1 MDGQDWHIVCCMA
14 VGIGSP
20 SQPEDEE
27 KVSAGGLIN
36 TLQRV
41 HPALSHGVNLGCF
54 GRCKGF
60 VKPENSAVA
69 AVFLCSLHSESRL
82 KATALGLT

>member
-1 MDGQDWHIVCCMA
+1 MA
-14 VGIGSP
+14 VGIESP

-27 KVSAGGLIN
+27 KVSAGGLIK

-60 VKPENSAVA
+60 VKLENSAVA
-69 AVFLCSLHSESRL
+69 AVFVFAAQRKSLESVRNGSDVMR
-82 KATALGLT
+82 A